1 MWTAATGCSKRMCN
15 SRPERH
21 GFCAPRM
28 HLVLRGM
35 DAEHGSKDQA
45 HGGLD
50 AERGD
55 RLNQAAV
62 R

>member
-1 MWTAATGCSKRMCN
+1 MCN

-28 HLVLRGM
+28 HLALRGM